1 MWTTSDGGSGASGD
15 GAAATTGAMDR
26 DSKSMLVLAVGA
38 AAGAYVVSLLRRQG
52 VEIDALARRLHA
64 VETQLGK
71 QTADAARFNRAFDRE
86 RSSTAPLPPSPG
98 PATPR
103 VLEAVPVPP
112 SEAASEPGSLE
123 APSEH
128 LYMDPSLLRPRRS
141 RAGSEASSQAGGF
154 ATDPEGDVGVVVPG
168 TPAPSDRWAMISR
181 RLEMVERS
189 VMQARVSD
197 SGGGKKWKADR
208 KTHANRRKG
217 RGSAEESLEPT
228 HAAGVVAERMDGALP
243 RIDEGDV
250 HEMQKEIS
258 KRWQSAPRPRG
269 GAPRPANRRR
279 GVVARRKKGGRRKK
293 EFRPGAVEASE
304 R

>member
-38 AAGAYVVSLLRRQG
+38 AAGVYNVVRLLRRQG
-52 VEIDALARRLHA
+52 AEIDALARRLHA
-64 VETQLGK
+64 VETQLEK
-71 QTADAARFNRAFDRE
+71 Q
-86 RSSTAPLPPSPG
+86 TAPLPPSPG

>member
-1 MWTTSDGGSGASGD
+1 
-15 GAAATTGAMDR
+15 MDR
-26 DSKSMLVLAVGA
+26 DSASTLALAVGA
-38 AAGAYVVSLLRRQG
+38 AAGVYNVVRLLRRQG
-52 VEIDALARRLHA
+52 AEIDALARRLHA
-64 VETQLGK
+64 VETQLEK
-71 QTADAARFNRAFDRE
+71 Q
-86 RSSTAPLPPSPG
+86 TAPLPPSPG

-197 SGGGKKWKADR
+197 SGGGKRWKAD
-208 KTHANRRKG
+208 KKAHARRKG
-217 RGSAEESLEPT
+217 RGNAEESLEPT

-258 KRWQSAPRPRG
+258 KRWQSAPRPRSG

-293 EFRPGAVEASE
+293 EFRPGAVAPAEASE

>member
-1 MWTTSDGGSGASGD
+1 MDKHSASTL
-15 GAAATTGAMDR
+15 A
-26 DSKSMLVLAVGA
+26 LAVGA
-38 AAGAYVVSLLRRQG
+38 AAGVYNVVRLLRRQG
-52 VEIDALARRLHA
+52 AEIDALARRLHA
-64 VETQLGK
+64 VETQLEK
-71 QTADAARFNRAFDRE
+71 Q
-86 RSSTAPLPPSPG
+86 TAPLPPSPG

-208 KTHANRRKG
+208 KANRRKG
-217 RGSAEESLEPT
+217 RGNPEESLEPT

-258 KRWQSAPRPRG
+258 KRWQSAPRPRSG

-293 EFRPGAVEASE
+293 EFRPGAVAPAAEASE